1 MPEKK
6 KRRLTL
12 RRLALVVV
20 ALVVAYPLIGLMFR
34 LPDNSGRP
42 ETHTITD
49 GDGTT
54 LGRALAPKSQAHP
67 GQSGILLLGHGRDAF
82 VARALLA
89 RQAERSIDL
98 QYYMYHQDTVGN
110 LLDHELIKAADRGV
124 RVRMLIDDI
133 YGNKGED
140 TRRAMDAHPSIEVRM
155 WNPFVRGRS
164 RNLQYVF
171 RVKDIN
177 YRMHAKTFTVD
188 NQATV
193 LGGRNIGNEYFDA
206 DPDLAFTD
214 LDALAVGAAVADV
227 SSEFDEY
234 WNSDYAYPLSTLAPA
249 GTAADLDRLRGQAK
263 AFFAEH
269 STSDYVEALDHSD
282 LAQALRQHTVAFRWS
297 EARIVHDSSQKKAH
311 DAEWQEELLIS
322 QLAPTIQGAKREA
335 IIVSPYFVPGE
346 RATEAL
352 CKLSRNGV
360 RVRILTN
367 SLVSNDVAAVHAGY
381 ARYRKPLLRCGVELR
396 ELNENLR
403 ATEQKMF
410 IWLPGLSKS
419 SLHAKTMAFDRETMF
434 VGSFNFDQ
442 RSLHIN
448 NEIGI
453 LFKDPEIA
461 ARAAE
466 TFDRHIDPAAFKVV
480 LETDDR
486 GRETLRWRGKKDG
499 QDVIFDTEP
508 YAGKGLRLVV
518 DVLKLLP
525 IESQL

>member
-1 MPEKK
+1 
-6 KRRLTL
+6 
-12 RRLALVVV
+12 
-20 ALVVAYPLIGLMFR
+20 
-34 LPDNSGRP
+34 
-42 ETHTITD
+42 
-49 GDGTT
+49 
-54 LGRALAPKSQAHP
+54 
-67 GQSGILLLGHGRDAF
+67 
-82 VARALLA
+82 
-89 RQAERSIDL
+89 
-98 QYYMYHQDTVGN
+98 
-110 LLDHELIKAADRGV
+110 
-124 RVRMLIDDI
+124 
-133 YGNKGED
+133 
-140 TRRAMDAHPSIEVRM
+140 
-155 WNPFVRGRS
+155 
-164 RNLQYVF
+164 
-171 RVKDIN
+171 VKDIN

-188 NQATV
+188 NQATI

-234 WNSDYAYPLSTLAPA
+234 WNSEYAYPISTLEAA

-263 AFFAEH
+263 SFFAEH
-269 STSDYVEALDHSD
+269 STSQYIDALDHSD

-297 EARIVHDSSQKKAH
+297 EARIVHDSSEKKAH

-322 QLAPTIQGAKREA
+322 QLAPAIESAQREA

-346 RATEAL
+346 RATAAL

-381 ARYRKPLLRCGVELR
+381 ARYRKPLLRCGVELY
-396 ELNENLR
+396 ELNEDLR
-403 ATEQKMF
+403 KTEGKMF
-410 IWLPGLSKS
+410 FWLPGLSKS

-453 LFKDPEIA
+453 LFKDPQIA
-461 ARAAE
+461 TEAAE
-466 TFDRHIDPAAFKVV
+466 NFDRHIDEAAFRVV
-480 LETDDR
+480 LETDDH
-486 GRETLRWRGKKDG
+486 GRETMRWLGRSDG
-499 QDVIFDTEP
+499 QDVTFDTEP
-508 YAGKGLRLVV
+508 YAGTGLKLVV
-518 DVLKLLP
+518 DVLKWLP

>member
-1 MPEKK
+1 
-6 KRRLTL
+6 
-12 RRLALVVV
+12 
-20 ALVVAYPLIGLMFR
+20 MFQ
-34 LPDNSGRP
+34 LPDNSKRP

-49 GDGTT
+49 GADTT
-54 LGRALAPKSQAHP
+54 LGRALAPESEAHP
-67 GQSGILLLGHGRDAF
+67 GQSGIVLLRDGRDAF
-82 VARALLA
+82 VGRALLA

-98 QYYMYHQDTVGN
+98 QYYMYHQDTVGK
-110 LLDHELIKAADRGV
+110 LLNSELVKAADRGV

-177 YRMHAKTFTVD
+177 YRMHAKTFTAD
-188 NQATV
+188 NQATI

-234 WNSDYAYPLSTLAPA
+234 WNSEYAYPISTLEAA

-263 AFFAEH
+263 SFFAEH
-269 STSDYVEALDHSD
+269 STSQYIDALDHSD

-297 EARIVHDSSQKKAH
+297 EARIVHDSSEKKAH

-322 QLAPTIQGAKREA
+322 QLAPAIESAQREA

-346 RATEAL
+346 RATAAL

-381 ARYRKPLLRCGVELR
+381 ARYRKPLLRCGVELY
-396 ELNENLR
+396 ELNEDLR
-403 ATEQKMF
+403 KTEGKMF
-410 IWLPGLSKS
+410 FWLPGLSKS

-453 LFKDPEIA
+453 LFKDPQIA
-461 ARAAE
+461 AEAAE
-466 TFDRHIDPAAFKVV
+466 NFDRHIEQAAFRVV
-480 LETDDR
+480 LETDDQ
-486 GRETLRWRGKKDG
+486 GRETMRWLGKSDG
-499 QDVIFDTEP
+499 RDVAFDEEP
-508 YAGKGLRLVV
+508 YAGTGLKLLVG
-518 DVLKLLP
+518 VLKLLP